1 MTKEP
6 DSRFMLSAGH
16 FPATFGTF
24 LTGFDAVIHTADLL
38 AAQRTCL
45 TDFGTDLAKT
55 MRKFGATELQISRCL
70 ADLGAADHET
80 EVFRLDVLSA
90 GLEAVVHCGLQA
102 DLMTMTTSLY
112 TGLHGVFSMSW
123 LFHEI
128 LLR

>member
-1 MTKEP
+1 V
-6 DSRFMLSAGH
+6 FSACH

-24 LTGFDAVIHTADLL
+24 LTGFDAVIHIADLL
-38 AAQRTCL
+38 AIRRTCL
-45 TDFGTDLAKT
+45 ADFGTYLAKT

-70 ADLGAADHET
+70 ADLGAADHQSK
-80 EVFRLDVLSA
+80 VFRLDMLSA
-90 GLEAVVHCGLQA
+90 GLKTVVHCGLQT